1 MIMPAELA
9 EKAEKVRWSSLMG
22 SSWCRGSFSFRAD
35 VAAHASFAMW
45 NLARHPWNA
54 SMLVKRGGVEA
65 AESVIAFLTEG
76 VLPISAAPD
85 EWSKETL
92 AEDDRARA
100 ARRRR
105 RSKKAFE
112 RRRSKNDADDSAAPS
127 SNAAAAEKRKAS
139 SSSALVFASVRRALA
154 GARALQPFADYLST
168 TPESLSRYPPEVI
181 ALQSGDPSV
190 GADERV
196 DPFPHL
202 EDRNTTGAVHRRY
215 AEMQLRR
222 LRVAMHENRLAP
234 RDLATRGGRPVA
246 CLLKMIRGE
255 RYGGLSDASRGEAAW
270 TLRELV
276 RRDARDGLREATE
289 RLLLGQHR
297 DHSSSSFSS
306 SSSSSSSSSAAR
318 DHHRRRRRTDP
329 RAAAIAL
336 VAEEVVPAAVA
347 IAIDAREANEVRV
360 AAAHVAWDLVAEEWA
375 GSGSGPGWASRLR
388 RAGAAE
394 AFRGADSDDERWRR
408 ARDAVLAALERDE
421 GGGGGGE

>member
-1 MIMPAELA
+1 MAELA

-76 VLPISAAPD
+76 VLPLSAAPD

-105 RSKKAFE
+105 RRKKAFE
-112 RRRSKNDADDSAAPS
+112 RRRSNNDADDSAAPS

-181 ALQSGDPSV
+181 ALQSGDPAV

-297 DHSSSSFSS
+297 DHSSSS
-306 SSSSSSSSSAAR
+306 SSSSSSSAAR
-318 DHHRRRRRTDP
+318 DHRRRRRTDP

-360 AAAHVAWDLVAEEWA
+360 AAAHIAWDLVAEEA
-375 GSGSGPGWASRLR
+375 TGLPGPGWASRLR
-388 RAGAAE
+388 RAGAVE
-394 AFRGADSDDERWRR
+394 AVSYTH
-408 ARDAVLAALERDE
+408 LTLPTILLE
-421 GGGGGGE
+421 